1 MGNDEQP
8 MIMLSN
14 QIQTLAA
21 KYFET
26 YKQIR
31 HHLHAH
37 PELSYKEYNTAAF
50 VKGELDKLGIPYQAM
65 AETGVIA
72 VLEGRPSDRVVALRA
87 DMDAL
92 PIQEENEVPYAST
105 IPGVMHACGHDVH
118 TTCLLGAARILH
130 ELKDQWDGKIKLI
143 FQPGEERNPGG
154 ASILI
159 SEGVLENPRPQHII
173 GLHVHPLLETG
184 KVSFA
189 PGKVMASADEIFITV
204 RGKGGHAAKPYLTAD
219 TILTASQLIVALQ
232 QLISRNNN
240 PFSPSVLSICSIQG
254 GFTTNVIPSEVKLM
268 GTFRAM
274 DESWR
279 KEAHLRIHEIAAGI
293 AQAMGASIDVHI
305 DLGYPSVVNDATLTP
320 QVKALA
326 SDYMGA
332 TQVEDMELSMGA
344 EDFGYYTLE
353 IPGCFFRLG
362 TGNKAKGIT
371 SNVHTPTF
379 DVDERSIQT
388 GMGMMAFLGATS

>member
-1 MGNDEQP
+1 MSTLIDE
-8 MIMLSN
+8 IKN
-14 QIQTLAA
+14 LASS
-21 KYFET
+21 YFET
-26 YKQIR
+26 YRSIR
-31 HHLHAH
+31 HHLHAN
-37 PELSYKEYNTAAF
+37 PELSYKEFNTSAF
-50 VKGELDKLGIPYQAM
+50 VCSELDKLGIPFHRM

-72 VLEGRPSDRVVALRA
+72 MLEGRPSERVIALRA

-92 PIQEENEVPYAST
+92 PIREENEVPYAST
-105 IPGVMHACGHDVH
+105 VAGVMHACGHDVH

-130 ELKDQWDGKIKLI
+130 ELRDKWDGRIKLI

-159 SEGVLENPRPQHII
+159 REGVLENPRPTHII

-189 PGKVMASADEIFITV
+189 PGKVMASADELFFTI

-219 TILTASQLIVALQ
+219 TVLAASKLVVALQ
-232 QLISRNNN
+232 QVVSRNNN
-240 PFSPSVLSICSIQG
+240 PFSPSVLSICAIQG
-254 GFTTNVIPSEVKLM
+254 GFTTNVIPAEVKLM

-274 DESWR
+274 DENWR
-279 KEAHLRIHEIAAGI
+279 KEAHKRIHEIAQGVAI
-293 AQAMGASIDVHI
+293 SSGASIDAHI

-320 QVKALA
+320 RVKEHAEA
-326 SDYMGA
+326 FMG
-332 TQVEDMELSMGA
+332 QKSVEEMELSMGA
-344 EDFGYYTLE
+344 EDFGYYTQI

-362 TGNKAKGIT
+362 TGNKELGIT

-379 DVDERSIQT
+379 DVDERSIET
-388 GMGMMAFLGATS
+388 GIGMMAYLGAIS

>member
-1 MGNDEQP
+1 

-50 VKGELDKLGIPYQAM
+50 VKGELDKLSIPYQAM

-105 IPGVMHACGHDVH
+105 IPGIMHACGHDVH

-159 SEGVLENPRPQHII
+159 REGVLENPRPQHII

-344 EDFGYYTLE
+344 EDFGYYTQE

-379 DVDERSIQT
+379 DVDERSIQI